1 MAKADKDGRSPVVRE
16 YVWVTSRD
24 VIDAMGSL
32 PLTTGDRD
40 WLATC
45 VRATNAMIH
54 HFRPELPCPER
65 LGPFS
70 DQFTD
75 QFDDQTGYAVDPM
88 IRYGAIQLCI
98 EMYRRRGTYATEG
111 VAGFG
116 EFGPPPSSLSFE
128 AQMFLGLGRHYRP
141 VVA

>member
-1 MAKADKDGRSPVVRE
+1 MANKDKTTTPQVYE

-24 VIDAMGSL
+24 VVDAMGSL
-32 PLTTGDRD
+32 PLTSGDRD
-40 WLATC
+40 WLAAC
-45 VRATNAMIH
+45 VLATNALIH
-54 HFRPELPCPER
+54 KHRPDLPLPHR
-65 LGPFS
+65 MGPFS

-88 IRYGAIQLCI
+88 ARYGAIQLTL

-128 AQMFLGLGRHYRP
+128 AQMFLGLGRHFPP